1 MTGVVSVFESKFLT
15 LQTTRS
21 WDFLGIDKGKPINSG
36 TNSQSHLDDLLIK
49 ANFGQ
54 DVIIGLVDSGI
65 WPESPSFHD
74 GSLPPI
80 PTRWKG
86 TCEVGD
92 QFHASQCNRKLIGAR
107 YYTKGYEQQFG
118 PINATA
124 LGDYLSTRDVEGH
137 GSHTSSTAAGNFVT
151 NASTYGF
158 GDGIARGGAPF
169 AKIAMYK
176 TCWRLLP
183 NPETNSTC
191 TEADL
196 LAAMDDAINDGVNIF
211 SISLGVSGPQPRFVE
226 DGLAIGAFHAIAQGI
241 PVISAAGNDGPTP
254 ATLSSVAPWML
265 AVAASTIDRSF
276 PSPVIL
282 GNGTILK
289 GQSLSPYKLADKFFP
304 LIFGGDA
311 AIDNNT
317 DSSACVAN
325 TLDPKKVQ
333 GKIVLCMR
341 GSSSRAD
348 KAQEVLKAG
357 GIACILGNL
366 PTEGADIVL
375 DVYVL
380 AGAAI
385 NADDTIIAQEYI
397 SLNGNAQAK
406 IVPATTLVQTK
417 PAPVIAG
424 FSSRGPNSLNP
435 EILKP
440 DITAPGVNILA
451 AWTGGNSPTGLPSD
465 HRRVAFNIISGTS
478 MASPHVAGVAALLKN
493 IYPTWS
499 PAAIKSAIMTTAS
512 VVNNLNQSI
521 TTTLGNKANPFD
533 FGSGHINPIAAAD
546 PGLVYET
553 SPKDYALFLCGAG
566 YSNSEIQLITGLN
579 FTCGKKVPSIS
590 NLNYPSVSI
599 NMNQNKPWTVTRK
612 VTNVASKASTYNVT
626 VQAPDGILVEIVPT
640 TLYFAAQGESKS
652 FTLKFNFT
660 VSKPTKSGYLF
671 GFYNWFDGIHVVQSP
686 IVVSTI

>member
-317 DSSACVAN
+317 DS
-325 TLDPKKVQ
+325 
-333 GKIVLCMR
+333 R
-341 GSSSRAD
+341 
-348 KAQEVLKAG
+348 
-357 GIACILGNL
+357 
-366 PTEGADIVL
+366 
-375 DVYVL
+375 
-380 AGAAI
+380 
-385 NADDTIIAQEYI
+385 
-397 SLNGNAQAK
+397 NAQAK

>member
-1 MTGVVSVFESKFLT
+1 
-15 LQTTRS
+15 
-21 WDFLGIDKGKPINSG
+21 
-36 TNSQSHLDDLLIK
+36 
-49 ANFGQ
+49 
-54 DVIIGLVDSGI
+54 
-65 WPESPSFHD
+65 
-74 GSLPPI
+74 
-80 PTRWKG
+80 
-86 TCEVGD
+86 
-92 QFHASQCNRKLIGAR
+92 
-107 YYTKGYEQQFG
+107 
-118 PINATA
+118 
-124 LGDYLSTRDVEGH
+124 
-137 GSHTSSTAAGNFVT
+137 
-151 NASTYGF
+151 
-158 GDGIARGGAPF
+158 
-169 AKIAMYK
+169 MYK